1 MRPPPLSWSTRATLA
16 LLAALAFALAAGLLM
31 LDALLGGGVV
41 LRLLTG
47 LFVGVAVAS
56 LVGLGRLR
64 QGDAAIDAAAGPEGE
79 PLPAGDEVATGSRS
93 RRIASSNTASS

>member
-1 MRPPPLSWSTRATLA
+1 MRPKPLAWSTRATLA
-16 LLAALAFALAAGLLM
+16 LLAALAFALAAGLLV

-41 LRLLTG
+41 LRVLAG

-56 LVGLGRLR
+56 LAGLGRPR
-64 QGDAAIDAAAGPEGE
+64 QGEAGVDAAAEPAVE
-79 PLPAGDEVATGSRS
+79 PLAVDDDAATGSRN